1 MFQGFI
7 TLHKVIAEGKNA
19 IFFFFRFYMFIKK
32 KTTLKLKFRLS
43 DKN

>member
-19 IFFFFRFYMFIKK
+19 IFFRFYMFIRK
-32 KTTLKLKFRLS
+32 S
-43 DKN
+43 DIKVIIPTVG